1 MPQYL
6 IFVGRLRMTNKKL
19 NFYFFGE
26 IGEYDSYNPAY
37 VCNKEYASEILYLI
51 AENEPFSVT
60 KFEIAELLNIK
71 EETIGNLINKL
82 ELINAIEINGNGY
95 RVKFPALLEED
106 VIEMEN
112 YINNVGELIDRK
124 VIGMKEILCK
134 KVSELRCSKYHSYE
148 RILYHIICDKIFD
161 GTAFEFFTNKNT
173 FCASKQQPGDRD
185 YIIIA
190 YQDSEVVEK
199 HSNKLLCSSNNY
211 RTSGFTFNSF
221 GDSNG
226 LRKDMFRVLRLVQK
240 SVDSASP
247 FNKANESYN
256 RVLDSMNREIAHE
269 CGILICDIINKNIKY
284 SQLSEKE
291 KNLSKFLNELEYIDI
306 NKTDNTMSINIPVFY
321 NFEISTVIRELSDFI
336 LINIFPLVKEVFDNF
351 QVNASKLTPI
361 RHRVDIKETAN
372 ELWHQ
377 IFGATNEYL
386 VKEGFVASP
395 QNIDGQGR
403 YIRSLTVPQ
412 N

>member
-1 MPQYL
+1 
-6 IFVGRLRMTNKKL
+6 MTNKKL

-37 VCNKEYASEILYLI
+37 VCSKEYASEILYLI
-51 AENEPFSVT
+51 AKNEPFSVS

-95 RVKFPALLEED
+95 RIKFPALLEED

-112 YINNVGELIDRK
+112 YINNVGELIGRK
-124 VIGMKEILCK
+124 IIGMKDILYK
-134 KVSELRCSKYHSYE
+134 NVSELRCSKYHSYE

-161 GTAFEFFTNKNT
+161 GTAFEFFTKKNT

-190 YQDSEVVEK
+190 YQDSELIEK

-306 NKTDNTMSINIPVFY
+306 NETDNTMSINIPVFY

-336 LINIFPLVKEVFDNF
+336 LINIFPLVREVFDNF

-403 YIRSLTVPQ
+403 YLRSLTVPQ